1 MSFGAVS
8 VAGVTSTLKL
18 ETPYAGR
25 GFFYLRSRA
34 ERRLTE
40 FRAHIFYR

>member
-1 MSFGAVS
+1 MSLGAVS

-25 GFFYLRSRA
+25 GFFYLRSWA
-34 ERRLTE
+34 ERWLTK
-40 FRAHIFYR
+40 FRAHNFYR